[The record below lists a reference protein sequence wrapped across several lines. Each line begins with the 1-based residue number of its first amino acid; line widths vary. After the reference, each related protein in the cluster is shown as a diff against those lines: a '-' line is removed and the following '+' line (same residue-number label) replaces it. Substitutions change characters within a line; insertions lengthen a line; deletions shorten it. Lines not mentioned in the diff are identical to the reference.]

1 MINLCPNLS
10 DYTRMNT
17 EDYIFKV
24 EQLYLHTR
32 LGHGNAVLYTVGVIS
47 VYLNILLFH
56 ECLKCTCNCTWLK
69 I

>member
-10 DYTRMNT
+10 EYTRMNT

-24 EQLYLHTR
+24 EQLHLHTR
-32 LGHGNAVLYTVGVIS
+32 LGHGNAVFHTVGVIS

-56 ECLKCTCNCTWLK
+56 ECIKCTCTCTWLK